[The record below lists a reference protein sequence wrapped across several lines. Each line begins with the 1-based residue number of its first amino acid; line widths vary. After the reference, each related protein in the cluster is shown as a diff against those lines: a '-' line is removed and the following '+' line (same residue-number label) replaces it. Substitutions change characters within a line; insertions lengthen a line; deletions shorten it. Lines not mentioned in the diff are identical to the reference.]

1 MPNSDSSPPNFCT
14 VGVFVQKKGQE
25 RCNFENITDTWAR
38 HLSKTEGGEKYGGK
52 SRLGM
57 VNRDFSKGGD
67 HTNHLDDDFCT
78 VWELFFNDSF

>member
-57 VNRDFSKGGD
+57 IDLSLYYLSRVSIHVWDHPFKTLAFFSCGG
-67 HTNHLDDDFCT
+67 
-78 VWELFFNDSF
+78 V